1 MKTIRLLK
9 DVIGGNGEP
18 LEEGSLHS
26 LNEASANHWLKRGLA
41 VEVDQAETEEPVE
54 ERVEETAADV
64 APRHR
69 KQNKG

>member
-9 DVIGGNGEP
+9 DVIGGDGEP
-18 LEEGSLHS
+18 LKEGSLHS

-41 VEVDQAETEEPVE
+41 VEVDQSEAEELVE